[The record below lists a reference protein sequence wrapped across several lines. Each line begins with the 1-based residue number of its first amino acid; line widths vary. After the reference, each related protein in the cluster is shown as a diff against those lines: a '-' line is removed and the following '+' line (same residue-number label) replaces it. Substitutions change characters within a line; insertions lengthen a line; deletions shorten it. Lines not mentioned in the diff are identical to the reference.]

1 MTAISPI
8 TRLSSR
14 RAPLDRF
21 LADLLQG
28 ATGYDRIAGYFS
40 SSILEVAGEALDAM
54 PDGTAC
60 GSSAN
65 SDLDPLDVLSA
76 RAAKQ
81 AMTREWKRSLP
92 EEIPPPLRERLER
105 LAGFLASGRLQVRV
119 LPDTTLRSH
128 PWQGRGNPAAGAI
141 ADRLH
146 GQRQRV
152 ARGLDSSTTR
162 SSGPTKV
169 PRRRLGAGRVRRAVE
184 RTRTPWSW
192 PRRSFR
198 TWSG

>member
-28 ATGYDRIAGYFS
+28 ATSYDRIAGYFS

-54 PDGTAC
+54 PAGTC
-60 GSSAN
+60 VRVIAN

-81 AMTREWKRSLP
+81 AMAREWKRSLP
-92 EEIPPPLRERLER
+92 EDIPPPMRERLER
-105 LAGFLASGRLQVRV
+105 LAGFLASGRLHVRV
-119 LPDTTLRSH
+119 LPDT
-128 PWQGRGNPAAGAI
+128 
-141 ADRLH
+141 
-146 GQRQRV
+146 
-152 ARGLDSSTTR
+152 
-162 SSGPTKV
+162 
-169 PRRRLGAGRVRRAVE
+169 
-184 RTRTPWSW
+184 
-192 PRRSFR
+192 
-198 TWSG
+198 

>member
-14 RAPLDRF
+14 RAPLDWF
-21 LADLLQG
+21 LTDLLQG
-28 ATGYDRIAGYFS
+28 ATSYERIAGYFS

-54 PDGTAC
+54 PEGTSARVI
-60 GSSAN
+60 AN

-105 LAGFLASGRLQVRV
+105 LAGFLAGGQLRVRV
-119 LPDTTLRSH
+119 LPDTTFGLIH
-128 PWQGRGNPAAGAI
+128 GKAG
-141 ADRLH
+141 
-146 GQRQRV
+146 V
-152 ARGLDSSTTR
+152 
-162 SSGPTKV
+162 
-169 PRRRLGAGRVRRAVE
+169 
-184 RTRTPWSW
+184 
-192 PRRSFR
+192 
-198 TWSG
+198 